1 LSIALMWY
9 NRSQTQQAQD
19 MEDSA
24 GTYVLVIEV
33 VRDTDLPVGRLG
45 AVAFPRGYYCYVGS
59 ALGPGGWRARLARH
73 LRQQKKPH
81 WHIDYLLRQAVVVET
96 WCAPSVARLECT
108 WARALLRLP
117 GAMLPVRGF
126 GSSDCH
132 CPAHLV
138 RFAARPSLRTFA
150 REVQALGLE
159 AVPSKATPGRNF
171 AE

>member
-1 LSIALMWY
+1 MWY
-9 NRSQTQQAQD
+9 NRLQTQQAQE

-24 GTYVLVIEV
+24 GTYVLLIEV
-33 VRDTDLPVGRLG
+33 LRDTDVRVGRLG
-45 AVAFPRGYYCYVGS
+45 VVAFPRGYYCYVGS

-81 WHIDYLLRQAVVVET
+81 WHIDHLLRRAVVLET

-138 RFAARPSLRTFA
+138 LLAARPSLGAFA
-150 REVQALGLE
+150 RELQALGLE
-159 AVPSKATPGRNF
+159 VLPRQLTPARVF
-171 AE
+171 AK